1 MYKDCF
7 LVYTGKS
14 LADVRIPPVRRYLV
28 GDLMASGEKKSILSL
43 PLKIILTQEGSTFFI
58 RQNKKLLKFKLA
70 DNVEEYGISLDEF
83 TPATI
88 QRLLLIDYISKIE
101 ISKPEFVS
109 SRQETMDLS
118 KLIVYSMLYRQYDS
132 YIFSQ
137 ILSSDVIKKWN
148 RLNPANII
156 DEKTHINDNFLRT
169 VLKKNEKIIFEAKQE
184 ILSPLYTFINKNTS
198 LLPEEKNIQLLL
210 SEKFMNNLRPFTW
223 FIITKFKD
231 ADGFDAILRT
241 IRTSLTEYMDKA
253 KIAEYISLMLMELV
267 ISAENTNL
275 RKEVKNMYKGTVDPN
290 TVMFDP
296 NIRKKV
302 IAELERKHEL
312 VFISWKLGGGSTSIG
327 TQGKLQITLYNKD
340 DQSETFRE
348 NLNDKKN
355 ADLKKKS
362 LIDFYREIPEG
373 QEDSNLGM
381 YYLSYLSEACEKVN
395 VRFESL
401 ANQFRDSDLT
411 VINLIFVF

>member
-1 MYKDCF
+1 
-7 LVYTGKS
+7 
-14 LADVRIPPVRRYLV
+14 
-28 GDLMASGEKKSILSL
+28 MAAGEKKSILKL

-70 DNVEEYGISLDEF
+70 DNVEEYGIFLDEF

-101 ISKPEFVS
+101 TSKPEFIS

-118 KLIVYSMLYRQYDS
+118 KLIVYSVLYRQYDA
-132 YIFSQ
+132 YIFNK
-137 ILSSDVIKKWN
+137 ILSSDVIKRWN

-156 DEKTHINDNFLRT
+156 DEKTHINENFLRN
-169 VLKKNEKIIFEAKQE
+169 VLKKNEKLISEAKQE

-231 ADGFDAILRT
+231 ADGFENILRT
-241 IRTSLTEYMDKA
+241 IRSSLTEYMDKA

-267 ISAENTNL
+267 VNAENTNL
-275 RKEVKNMYKGTVDPN
+275 RKEVKNMYKGSVDPN

-302 IAELERKHEL
+302 IAELERKHEV
-312 VFISWKLGGGSTSIG
+312 VFVSWKLGGGSTSIG
-327 TQGKLQITLYNKD
+327 TQGKLQIVVYNKD
-340 DQSETFRE
+340 DQSETVRE
-348 NLNDKKN
+348 SINDKKN

-373 QEDSNLGM
+373 DEDTSLGM

-395 VRFESL
+395 VRFESN

-411 VINLIFVF
+411 VINLSFIF

>member
-1 MYKDCF
+1 
-7 LVYTGKS
+7 
-14 LADVRIPPVRRYLV
+14 
-28 GDLMASGEKKSILSL
+28 MAAGEKKCVLKL

-58 RQNKKLLKFKLA
+58 KQNKKLLKFKLA
-70 DNVEEYGISLDEF
+70 DNVEEYGIFLEEF
-83 TPATI
+83 TPASI

-101 ISKPEFVS
+101 TSKPEFVS

-118 KLIVYSMLYRQYDS
+118 KLIVYSVLYRRYDA
-132 YIFSQ
+132 YIFNK
-137 ILSSDVIKKWN
+137 ILSSDVIKRWN

-156 DEKTHINDNFLRT
+156 DEKTHINDNFLRNI
-169 VLKKNEKIIFEAKQE
+169 LKKNEQLIYEAKQE

-231 ADGFDAILRT
+231 ADGFDNILRT
-241 IRTSLTEYMDKA
+241 IRSSLTEYMDKA

-267 ISAENTNL
+267 INAENTNL
-275 RKEVKNMYKGTVDPN
+275 RKEVKNMYKGSVDPN

-302 IAELERKHEL
+302 IAELERKHEV
-312 VFISWKLGGGSTSIG
+312 VFVSWKLGGGSTSIG
-327 TQGKLQITLYNKD
+327 TQGKLQIVVYNKD
-340 DQSETFRE
+340 DQSETVRE
-348 NLNDKKN
+348 SINDKKN

-373 QEDSNLGM
+373 DEDTSLGM

-395 VRFESL
+395 VRFESN

-411 VINLIFVF
+411 VINLSFVF

>member
-1 MYKDCF
+1 MG
-7 LVYTGKS
+7 T
-14 LADVRIPPVRRYLV
+14 
-28 GDLMASGEKKSILSL
+28 GEKKSILNL

-83 TPATI
+83 TPATV

-109 SRQETMDLS
+109 SRQETMDLT
-118 KLIVYSMLYRQYDS
+118 KLIVYSVLYRQYDA
-132 YIFSQ
+132 YIFNQ

-156 DEKTHINDNFLRT
+156 DEKTHINENFLRT

-184 ILSPLYTFINKNTS
+184 ILSPLYAFINKNTS

-223 FIITKFKD
+223 FIITKFRD
-231 ADGFDAILRT
+231 ADGFDTILRT
-241 IRTSLTEYMDKA
+241 IRSSLTEYMDKA
-253 KIAEYISLMLMELV
+253 KIAEYIALMLMELV
-267 ISAENTNL
+267 INAENTNL
-275 RKEVKNMYKGTVDPN
+275 RKEVKNMYMGAVDPN

-312 VFISWKLGGGSTSIG
+312 VFLSWKLGGGSQSIG

-340 DQSETFRE
+340 DQSETVRE
-348 NLNDKKN
+348 SINDKKN

-362 LIDFYREIPEG
+362 LIDFYKESPEG
-373 QEDSNLGM
+373 EEDTNLGM

-395 VRFESL
+395 VKFESM

-411 VINLIFVF
+411 VINLSFFF

>member
-1 MYKDCF
+1 
-7 LVYTGKS
+7 
-14 LADVRIPPVRRYLV
+14 
-28 GDLMASGEKKSILSL
+28 MAAGEKKSILNL

-83 TPATI
+83 TPGTI

-118 KLIVYSMLYRQYDS
+118 KLVVYSVLYRQYDA
-132 YIFSQ
+132 YIFNK

-156 DEKTHINDNFLRT
+156 DEKTHINDNFLRS

-231 ADGFDAILRT
+231 ADGFDSILKT
-241 IRTSLTEYMDKA
+241 IRSSLTEYMDKS

-267 ISAENTNL
+267 INAENTNL
-275 RKEVKNMYKGTVDPN
+275 RKEVKNMYKGSVDPN

-312 VFISWKLGGGSTSIG
+312 VFLSWKLGGGSTSIG
-327 TQGKLQITLYNKD
+327 TQGKLQITLYNKED
-340 DQSETFRE
+340 QQSEAVRE
-348 NLNDKKN
+348 NINDKKN

-362 LIDFYREIPEG
+362 LIDFYKEIPEG
-373 QEDSNLGM
+373 GEDTSLGM

-395 VRFESL
+395 VRFESN

-411 VINLIFVF
+411 VINLSFVF

>member
-1 MYKDCF
+1 
-7 LVYTGKS
+7 
-14 LADVRIPPVRRYLV
+14 
-28 GDLMASGEKKSILSL
+28 MAAGEKKNLLNL

-83 TPATI
+83 TPATV

-101 ISKPEFVS
+101 ISKPEFVT

-118 KLIVYSMLYRQYDS
+118 KLIVYSVLYRQYDA
-132 YIFSQ
+132 YIFNQ
-137 ILSSDVIKKWN
+137 ILNSDVIKKWN

-156 DEKTHINDNFLRT
+156 DEKTHINDNFLRN

-184 ILSPLYTFINKNTS
+184 ILSPLYTFINKNAS

-241 IRTSLTEYMDKA
+241 IRSSLTEYMDKA

-267 ISAENTNL
+267 INAENTNL

-302 IAELERKHEL
+302 IAELARKHEL
-312 VFISWKLGGGSTSIG
+312 VFLSWKLGGGSTSIG

-340 DQSETFRE
+340 DQSESVKD
-348 NLNDKKN
+348 NINDKKN

-362 LIDFYREIPEG
+362 LIDFYKEIPEG
-373 QEDSNLGM
+373 EEDTNLGM

-395 VRFESL
+395 VKFESM

-411 VINLIFVF
+411 VINLSFIF

>member
-1 MYKDCF
+1 
-7 LVYTGKS
+7 
-14 LADVRIPPVRRYLV
+14 
-28 GDLMASGEKKSILSL
+28 MATAEKKNILSL

-58 RQNKKLLKFKLA
+58 KQKKKLLKFKLA
-70 DNVEEYGISLDEF
+70 DNVEEYGISLEDF
-83 TPATI
+83 TPSTI

-118 KLIVYSMLYRQYDS
+118 KLIVYSVLYRQYDS
-132 YIFSQ
+132 YIFDQ
-137 ILSSDVIKKWN
+137 ILGSDVIKKWN
-148 RLNPANII
+148 RYNPANII
-156 DEKTHINDNFLRT
+156 DEKTHINENFLRS

-210 SEKFMNNLRPFTW
+210 SEKFLNNLRPFTW

-231 ADGFDAILRT
+231 AEEFDSILRI
-241 IRTSLTEYMDKA
+241 IRSSLTEYMDKA

-267 ISAENTNL
+267 INAENTNL
-275 RKEVKNMYKGTVDPN
+275 RNEAKGMYKGTVDPN

-312 VFISWKLGGGSTSIG
+312 VFLSWKLGGGSTSIG

-340 DQSETFRE
+340 DQSESVRA
-348 NLNDKKN
+348 NINDKKN

-362 LIDFYREIPEG
+362 LIDFYKEIPEG
-373 QEDSNLGM
+373 EEDTNLGM

-395 VRFESL
+395 VKFEST

-411 VINLIFVF
+411 VINLAFIF

>member
-1 MYKDCF
+1 
-7 LVYTGKS
+7 
-14 LADVRIPPVRRYLV
+14 
-28 GDLMASGEKKSILSL
+28 MAAGERKTILNL
-43 PLKIILTQEGSTFFI
+43 PLKLILTHEGSTFFI

-70 DNVEEYGISLDEF
+70 DNVEEYGISLDQF
-83 TPATI
+83 TPATV

-101 ISKPEFVS
+101 ISKPEFIT

-118 KLIVYSMLYRQYDS
+118 KLIVYSVLYRQYDA
-132 YIFSQ
+132 YIFHQ
-137 ILSSDVIKKWN
+137 VLSSDVIKKWN

-156 DEKTHINDNFLRT
+156 DEKTHINENFLRN

-184 ILSPLYTFINKNTS
+184 ILSPLYTFINKNNS

-231 ADGFDAILRT
+231 ADGFESILRT
-241 IRTSLTEYMDKA
+241 IRSALTEYMDKA

-267 ISAENTNL
+267 VNAENTNL

-312 VFISWKLGGGSTSIG
+312 VFVSWKLGGGSTSIG

-340 DQSETFRE
+340 DQSEQVRE
-348 NLNDKKN
+348 TINDKKN
-355 ADLKKKS
+355 ADLKRKS
-362 LIDFYREIPEG
+362 LIDFYKEIPDGE
-373 QEDSNLGM
+373 EDTNLGM
-381 YYLSYLSEACEKVN
+381 YYLSYLSEACDKVN
-395 VRFESL
+395 VKFESM

-411 VINLIFVF
+411 VINLTFFF

>member
-1 MYKDCF
+1 
-7 LVYTGKS
+7 
-14 LADVRIPPVRRYLV
+14 
-28 GDLMASGEKKSILSL
+28 MAAGEKKSILKL

-70 DNVEEYGISLDEF
+70 DNVEEYGIFLDEF

-101 ISKPEFVS
+101 TSKPEFIS

-118 KLIVYSMLYRQYDS
+118 KLIVYSVLYRQYDA
-132 YIFSQ
+132 YIFNK
-137 ILSSDVIKKWN
+137 ILSSDVIKRWN

-156 DEKTHINDNFLRT
+156 DEKTHINENFLRN
-169 VLKKNEKIIFEAKQE
+169 VLKKNEKLIYEAKQE

-231 ADGFDAILRT
+231 ADGFENILRT
-241 IRTSLTEYMDKA
+241 IRSSLTEYMDKA

-267 ISAENTNL
+267 VNAENTNL
-275 RKEVKNMYKGTVDPN
+275 RKEVKNMYKGSVDPN

-302 IAELERKHEL
+302 IAELERKHEV
-312 VFISWKLGGGSTSIG
+312 VFVSWKLGGGSTSIG
-327 TQGKLQITLYNKD
+327 TQGKLQIVVYNKD
-340 DQSETFRE
+340 DQSETVRE
-348 NLNDKKN
+348 SINDKKN

-373 QEDSNLGM
+373 DEDISLGM

-395 VRFESL
+395 VRFESN

-411 VINLIFVF
+411 VINLSFIF

>member
-1 MYKDCF
+1 M
-7 LVYTGKS
+7 G
-14 LADVRIPPVRRYLV
+14 A
-28 GDLMASGEKKSILSL
+28 GDKKSILNL

-70 DNVEEYGISLDEF
+70 DNVEEYGISLEEF
-83 TPATI
+83 TPATV

-109 SRQETMDLS
+109 SRQETMDLT
-118 KLIVYSMLYRQYDS
+118 KLIVYSVLYRQYDA

-137 ILSSDVIKKWN
+137 ILNSDVIKKWN
-148 RLNPANII
+148 RYNPANII
-156 DEKTHINDNFLRT
+156 DEKTHINENFLRS
-169 VLKKNEKIIFEAKQE
+169 VLKKNEQIIFEAKQE
-184 ILSPLYTFINKNTS
+184 ILSPLYAFINKNTS

-210 SEKFMNNLRPFTW
+210 SEKLLNNLRPFTW
-223 FIITKFKD
+223 FIITKFRD
-231 ADGFDAILRT
+231 ADEFDSILRI
-241 IRTSLTEYMDKA
+241 IRSSLTEYMDKA
-253 KIAEYISLMLMELV
+253 KIAEYVALMLMELV
-267 ISAENTNL
+267 INAENTNL
-275 RKEVKNMYKGTVDPN
+275 RKEVKNMYKGSIDPN

-312 VFISWKLGGGSTSIG
+312 VFVSWKLGGGSTSIG

-340 DQSETFRE
+340 DQSETVRE
-348 NLNDKKN
+348 SINDKKN

-362 LIDFYREIPEG
+362 LIDFYKEIPEG
-373 QEDSNLGM
+373 EEDTNLGM

-395 VRFESL
+395 VKFESM

-411 VINLIFVF
+411 VINLSFIF

>member
-1 MYKDCF
+1 MLK
-7 LVYTGKS
+7 
-14 LADVRIPPVRRYLV
+14 
-28 GDLMASGEKKSILSL
+28 L
-43 PLKIILTQEGSTFFI
+43 PLKVVLTQEGSTFFI
-58 RQNKKLLKFKLA
+58 KQKKKLLKFKLA
-70 DNVEEYGISLDEF
+70 DNVEEYGIFLDEF

-101 ISKPEFVS
+101 TSKPEFVS

-118 KLIVYSMLYRQYDS
+118 KLIVYSMLYRQYDA
-132 YIFSQ
+132 YIFNK
-137 ILSSDVIKKWN
+137 ILSSDVIKRWN

-156 DEKTHINDNFLRT
+156 DEKTHINDNFLRN
-169 VLKKNEKIIFEAKQE
+169 VLKKNEKLIYEAKQE
-184 ILSPLYTFINKNTS
+184 ILSPLYSFINKNTS

-231 ADGFDAILRT
+231 ADGFENILRT
-241 IRTSLTEYMDKA
+241 IRSSLTEYMDKA

-267 ISAENTNL
+267 INAENTNL
-275 RKEVKNMYKGTVDPN
+275 RKEVKNMYKGSVDPN

-302 IAELERKHEL
+302 IAELARKHEV
-312 VFISWKLGGGSTSIG
+312 VFVSWKLGGGSTSIG
-327 TQGKLQITLYNKD
+327 TQGKLQIVVYNKD
-340 DQSETFRE
+340 DQSESVRE
-348 NLNDKKN
+348 SINDKKN

-373 QEDSNLGM
+373 NEDTSLGM

-395 VRFESL
+395 VRFESN

-411 VINLIFVF
+411 VINLSFIF

>member
-1 MYKDCF
+1 
-7 LVYTGKS
+7 
-14 LADVRIPPVRRYLV
+14 
-28 GDLMASGEKKSILSL
+28 MAAGEKKTVLTL

-58 RQNKKLLKFKLA
+58 KQKKKLLKFKLA
-70 DNVEEYGISLDEF
+70 DNVEEYGISLDDF

-118 KLIVYSMLYRQYDS
+118 KLIVYSVLYRQYDS
-132 YIFSQ
+132 YIFNQ

-156 DEKTHINDNFLRT
+156 DEKTHINENFLRT
-169 VLKKNEKIIFEAKQE
+169 VLKKNEQIIFAAKQE

-231 ADGFDAILRT
+231 ADGFDSILRT
-241 IRTSLTEYMDKA
+241 IRSSLTEYMDKA

-267 ISAENTNL
+267 INAENTNL
-275 RKEVKNMYKGTVDPN
+275 RKEVKNMYKGSVDPN

-312 VFISWKLGGGSTSIG
+312 VFLSWKLGGGSTSIG
-327 TQGKLQITLYNKD
+327 TQGKLQVTLYNKD
-340 DQSETFRE
+340 DQSESVRE
-348 NLNDKKN
+348 NINDKKN

-362 LIDFYREIPEG
+362 LIDFYKEIPEG
-373 QEDSNLGM
+373 EEDTNLGM

-395 VRFESL
+395 VKFEST

-411 VINLIFVF
+411 VINLSFIF

>member
-1 MYKDCF
+1 
-7 LVYTGKS
+7 
-14 LADVRIPPVRRYLV
+14 
-28 GDLMASGEKKSILSL
+28 MAAGEKKSILNL

-70 DNVEEYGISLDEF
+70 DNVEEYGISLDVF

-109 SRQETMDLS
+109 SRPETMDLS
-118 KLIVYSMLYRQYDS
+118 KLIVYSVLYRQYDA
-132 YIFSQ
+132 YIFNK

-156 DEKTHINDNFLRT
+156 DEKTHINDNFLRN
-169 VLKKNEKIIFEAKQE
+169 VLKKNEKIIYEAKQE
-184 ILSPLYTFINKNTS
+184 ILSPLYTFINKNAS

-223 FIITKFKD
+223 FIITKFRD
-231 ADGFDAILRT
+231 ADGFDTILRT
-241 IRTSLTEYMDKA
+241 IRSSLTEYMDKA
-253 KIAEYISLMLMELV
+253 KIAEYISLMIMELV
-267 ISAENTNL
+267 VNAENTNL

-312 VFISWKLGGGSTSIG
+312 VFLSWKLGGGSTSIG
-327 TQGKLQITLYNKD
+327 TQGKLQVTIYNKD
-340 DQSETFRE
+340 DQSETVRE
-348 NLNDKKN
+348 SINDKKN

-373 QEDSNLGM
+373 EEDTNLGM

-395 VRFESL
+395 VRFESN
-401 ANQFRDSDLT
+401 ANQFRESDLT
-411 VINLIFVF
+411 VINLSFVF

>member
-1 MYKDCF
+1 
-7 LVYTGKS
+7 
-14 LADVRIPPVRRYLV
+14 
-28 GDLMASGEKKSILSL
+28 MAAGEKKGILTL

-58 RQNKKLLKFKLA
+58 KQNKKLLKFKLA
-70 DNVEEYGISLDEF
+70 DNVEEYGISLDQV
-83 TPATI
+83 TPSTV

-118 KLIVYSMLYRQYDS
+118 KLIVYSVLYRQYDA
-132 YIFSQ
+132 YIFNQ
-137 ILSSDVIKKWN
+137 ILTSDVIKKWN

-156 DEKTHINDNFLRT
+156 DEKTRINENFLRT

-184 ILSPLYTFINKNTS
+184 ILSPLYTFINKNTA
-198 LLPEEKNIQLLL
+198 LLPEEKNMQLLL

-241 IRTSLTEYMDKA
+241 IRSSLTEYMDKA
-253 KIAEYISLMLMELV
+253 KIAEYISLMLMEL
-267 ISAENTNL
+267 IINAENTNL
-275 RKEVKNMYKGTVDPN
+275 RKEAKNMYKGTVDPN

-312 VFISWKLGGGSTSIG
+312 VFLSWKLGGGSTSIG
-327 TQGKLQITLYNKD
+327 TQGKLQITLYNKN
-340 DQSETFRE
+340 DQSETVRE
-348 NLNDKKN
+348 SINDKKN

-362 LIDFYREIPEG
+362 LIDFYKEIPEG
-373 QEDSNLGM
+373 EDDTNLGM
-381 YYLSYLSEACEKVN
+381 YYISYLSEACDKVN
-395 VRFESL
+395 VKFESM

-411 VINLIFVF
+411 VINLTFIF

>member
-1 MYKDCF
+1 
-7 LVYTGKS
+7 
-14 LADVRIPPVRRYLV
+14 
-28 GDLMASGEKKSILSL
+28 MAAGEKKSILKL

-70 DNVEEYGISLDEF
+70 DNVEEYGIFLDEF

-101 ISKPEFVS
+101 TSKPEFIS

-118 KLIVYSMLYRQYDS
+118 KLIVYSVLYRQYDA
-132 YIFSQ
+132 YIFNK
-137 ILSSDVIKKWN
+137 ILSSDVIKRWN

-156 DEKTHINDNFLRT
+156 DEKTHINENFLRN
-169 VLKKNEKIIFEAKQE
+169 VLKKNEKLISEAKQE

-231 ADGFDAILRT
+231 ADGFENILRT
-241 IRTSLTEYMDKA
+241 IRSSLTEYMDKA

-267 ISAENTNL
+267 VNAENTNL
-275 RKEVKNMYKGTVDPN
+275 RKEVTNMYKGSVDPN

-302 IAELERKHEL
+302 IAELERKHEV
-312 VFISWKLGGGSTSIG
+312 VFVSWKLGGGSTSIG
-327 TQGKLQITLYNKD
+327 TQGKLQIVVYNKD
-340 DQSETFRE
+340 DQSETVRE
-348 NLNDKKN
+348 SINDKKN

-373 QEDSNLGM
+373 DEDTSLGM

-395 VRFESL
+395 VRFESN

-411 VINLIFVF
+411 VINLSFIF

>member
-1 MYKDCF
+1 
-7 LVYTGKS
+7 
-14 LADVRIPPVRRYLV
+14 
-28 GDLMASGEKKSILSL
+28 MAAGEKKSILKL

-70 DNVEEYGISLDEF
+70 DNVEEYGIFLDEF

-101 ISKPEFVS
+101 TSKPEFIS

-118 KLIVYSMLYRQYDS
+118 KLIVYSVLYRQYDA
-132 YIFSQ
+132 YIFNK
-137 ILSSDVIKKWN
+137 ILSSDVIKRWN

-156 DEKTHINDNFLRT
+156 DEKTHINEKFLRN
-169 VLKKNEKIIFEAKQE
+169 VLKKNEKLISEAKQE

-231 ADGFDAILRT
+231 ADGFENILRT
-241 IRTSLTEYMDKA
+241 IRSSLTEYMDKA

-267 ISAENTNL
+267 VNAENTNL
-275 RKEVKNMYKGTVDPN
+275 RKEVKNMYKGSVDPN

-302 IAELERKHEL
+302 IAELERKHEV
-312 VFISWKLGGGSTSIG
+312 VFVSWKLGGGSTSIG
-327 TQGKLQITLYNKD
+327 TQGKLQIVVYNKD
-340 DQSETFRE
+340 DQSETVRE
-348 NLNDKKN
+348 SINDKKN

-373 QEDSNLGM
+373 DEDTSLGM

-395 VRFESL
+395 VRFESN

-411 VINLIFVF
+411 VINLSFIF

>member
-1 MYKDCF
+1 LRMSASRLSAAAF
-7 LVYTGKS
+7 
-14 LADVRIPPVRRYLV
+14 V
-28 GDLMASGEKKSILSL
+28 GELMASGEKKSILNL

-101 ISKPEFVS
+101 ISKPEFVT

-156 DEKTHINDNFLRT
+156 DEKTHINDNFLRSI
-169 VLKKNEKIIFEAKQE
+169 LKKNEKIIYEAKQE

-231 ADGFDAILRT
+231 ADGFDNILRT
-241 IRTSLTEYMDKA
+241 IRTSLTEFMDKA

-411 VINLIFVF
+411 VISLTFVF

>member
-1 MYKDCF
+1 
-7 LVYTGKS
+7 
-14 LADVRIPPVRRYLV
+14 
-28 GDLMASGEKKSILSL
+28 MASGEKKSILNL

-101 ISKPEFVS
+101 ISKPEFVT

-156 DEKTHINDNFLRT
+156 DEKTHINDNFLRSI
-169 VLKKNEKIIFEAKQE
+169 LKKNEKIIYEAKQE

-231 ADGFDAILRT
+231 ADGFDNILRT
-241 IRTSLTEYMDKA
+241 IRTSLTEFMDKA

-411 VINLIFVF
+411 VISLTFVF

>member
-1 MYKDCF
+1 
-7 LVYTGKS
+7 
-14 LADVRIPPVRRYLV
+14 
-28 GDLMASGEKKSILSL
+28 MAAGERKTLLNL

-58 RQNKKLLKFKLA
+58 KQNKKLLKFKLA
-70 DNVEEYGISLDEF
+70 DNVEEYGISLDQF
-83 TPATI
+83 TPASV

-118 KLIVYSMLYRQYDS
+118 KLVVYSGLYRQYDA
-132 YIFSQ
+132 YIFNQ

-148 RLNPANII
+148 RLNAANII
-156 DEKTHINDNFLRT
+156 DEKTHINENFLRT

-210 SEKFMNNLRPFTW
+210 SEKFLNNLRPFTW
-223 FIITKFKD
+223 FIITKFRD
-231 ADGFDAILRT
+231 ADGFDSILRT
-241 IRTSLTEYMDKA
+241 IRSSLTEYMDKA

-267 ISAENTNL
+267 VGAENTNL

-312 VFISWKLGGGSTSIG
+312 VYLSWKLGGGNTSIG
-327 TQGKLQITLYNKD
+327 TQGKLQITIYNKD
-340 DQSETFRE
+340 DQSETVRDSI
-348 NLNDKKN
+348 NDKKN

-362 LIDFYREIPEG
+362 LIDFYTEIPEG
-373 QEDSNLGM
+373 GEDTNLGM
-381 YYLSYLSEACEKVN
+381 YYLSYLSEACDKVN
-395 VRFESL
+395 VKFESM
-401 ANQFRDSDLT
+401 ANQFRD
-411 VINLIFVF
+411 

>member
-1 MYKDCF
+1 
-7 LVYTGKS
+7 
-14 LADVRIPPVRRYLV
+14 
-28 GDLMASGEKKSILSL
+28 MAAGERKTILNL
-43 PLKIILTQEGSTFFI
+43 PLKLILTQEGSTFFI

-70 DNVEEYGISLDEF
+70 DNVEEYGISLDQF
-83 TPATI
+83 TPATV

-101 ISKPEFVS
+101 ISKPEFIT

-118 KLIVYSMLYRQYDS
+118 KLIVYSVLYRQYDA
-132 YIFSQ
+132 YIFHQ
-137 ILSSDVIKKWN
+137 VLSSDVIKKWN

-156 DEKTHINDNFLRT
+156 DEKTHINENFLRN

-184 ILSPLYTFINKNTS
+184 ILSPLYTFINKNNS

-210 SEKFMNNLRPFTW
+210 SEKFMNNLRTFTW

-231 ADGFDAILRT
+231 ADGFESILRT
-241 IRTSLTEYMDKA
+241 IRSALTEYMDKA

-267 ISAENTNL
+267 VNAENTNL

-312 VFISWKLGGGSTSIG
+312 VFVSWKLGGGSTSIG

-340 DQSETFRE
+340 DQSEQVRE
-348 NLNDKKN
+348 TINDKKN
-355 ADLKKKS
+355 ADLKRKS
-362 LIDFYREIPEG
+362 LIDFYKETPDGE
-373 QEDSNLGM
+373 EDTNLGM
-381 YYLSYLSEACEKVN
+381 YYLSYLSEACDKVN
-395 VRFESL
+395 VKFESM

-411 VINLIFVF
+411 VINLTFFF

>member
-1 MYKDCF
+1 
-7 LVYTGKS
+7 
-14 LADVRIPPVRRYLV
+14 
-28 GDLMASGEKKSILSL
+28 MAAGEKKTILTL

-58 RQNKKLLKFKLA
+58 KQKKKLLKFKLA
-70 DNVEEYGISLDEF
+70 DNVEEYGISLDDF

-118 KLIVYSMLYRQYDS
+118 KLIVYSVLYRQYDS
-132 YIFSQ
+132 YIFHQ

-156 DEKTHINDNFLRT
+156 DEKTHINENFLRT
-169 VLKKNEKIIFEAKQE
+169 VLKKNEQIIFAAKQE

-231 ADGFDAILRT
+231 ADGFDSILRT
-241 IRTSLTEYMDKA
+241 IRSSLTEYMDKA

-267 ISAENTNL
+267 INAENTNL
-275 RKEVKNMYKGTVDPN
+275 RKEVKNMYKGSVDPN

-312 VFISWKLGGGSTSIG
+312 VFLSWKLGGGSTSIG
-327 TQGKLQITLYNKD
+327 TQGKLQVTLYNKD
-340 DQSETFRE
+340 DQSESVRE
-348 NLNDKKN
+348 NINDKKN

-362 LIDFYREIPEG
+362 LIDFYKEIPEG
-373 QEDSNLGM
+373 EEDTNLGM

-395 VRFESL
+395 VKFEST

-411 VINLIFVF
+411 VINLSFIF

>member
-1 MYKDCF
+1 
-7 LVYTGKS
+7 
-14 LADVRIPPVRRYLV
+14 
-28 GDLMASGEKKSILSL
+28 MASGEKKSVLSL

-109 SRQETMDLS
+109 SRQEIMDLS
-118 KLIVYSMLYRQYDS
+118 KLVVYSVLYRQYDA
-132 YIFSQ
+132 YIFNQ

-156 DEKTHINDNFLRT
+156 DEKTHINENFLRNI
-169 VLKKNEKIIFEAKQE
+169 LKKNEAIIYEAKQE

-223 FIITKFKD
+223 FIITKFRD
-231 ADGFDAILRT
+231 ADGFESILRT

-267 ISAENTNL
+267 INAENTNL
-275 RKEVKNMYKGTVDPN
+275 RKEAKNMYKGTVDPN
-290 TVMFDP
+290 TVMYDP

-312 VFISWKLGGGSTSIG
+312 VFLSWKLGGGSTSIG
-327 TQGKLQITLYNKD
+327 TQGKLSITLYNKD
-340 DQSETFRE
+340 DQSEGVRDSI
-348 NLNDKKN
+348 NDKKN

-373 QEDSNLGM
+373 EEDTNLGM
-381 YYLSYLSEACEKVN
+381 YYISYLSEACEKVN
-395 VRFESL
+395 VRFESM

-411 VINLIFVF
+411 VISLSFVF